1 MGKPIVKNRKKHLL
15 SICFLDN
22 MITKLS
28 EKPPKLKSYNV
39 NEGPYEHAQHFDDHL
54 DYYHANEAEMCN
66 LFALTLTGP

>member
-1 MGKPIVKNRKKHLL
+1 
-15 SICFLDN
+15 

-39 NEGPYEHAQHFDDHL
+39 NEGPYEHVQHFDDHL

-66 LFALTLTGP
+66 LFALTLIGS